1 MRNLLQGRYHSQY
14 CMTMHGV
21 NTSFNFSRQDQ
32 YYLQIVLHNDDLAN
46 ATNTVARL
54 TTQLT

>member
-1 MRNLLQGRYHSQY
+1 
-14 CMTMHGV
+14 MTVHGV

-32 YYLQIVLHNDDLAN
+32 YYLQIVLNNDDLAN
-46 ATNTVARL
+46 ATSTVARL